1 MSSNS
6 ETPREEPETPS
17 EEAVATVV
25 TPNPAEEGLP
35 LDFPL
40 TPEDVQDEAVRGDFV
55 IRWAVVLLALLMGF
69 SLIDQTMTLVH
80 VKSGEYLS
88 ANGFLPPHGGDPF
101 SATAEKRT
109 WINLSW
115 LFDLVAAGAY
125 GAGSWLGVSILKGL
139 VAAAAFW
146 HLVRIS
152 RPKLPTWWGSIC
164 AIPALLACQP
174 RMTAMPEVVT
184 LLGVALTLRLLHE
197 WKTHG
202 NQRSL
207 WMLVPVFLLWSNLDN
222 RVFVGV
228 WLLLLTAAG
237 EALTRIPVESR
248 RPLKPLLIGVGCAV
262 VATLVHPFP
271 GSWIH
276 ETVQLYQKVYP

>member
-125 GAGSWLGVSILKGL
+125 GAGSWLGVSILKG
-139 VAAAAFW
+139 
-146 HLVRIS
+146 
-152 RPKLPTWWGSIC
+152 
-164 AIPALLACQP
+164 
-174 RMTAMPEVVT
+174 
-184 LLGVALTLRLLHE
+184 
-197 WKTHG
+197 
-202 NQRSL
+202 
-207 WMLVPVFLLWSNLDN
+207 
-222 RVFVGV
+222 
-228 WLLLLTAAG
+228 
-237 EALTRIPVESR
+237 
-248 RPLKPLLIGVGCAV
+248 
-262 VATLVHPFP
+262 
-271 GSWIH
+271 
-276 ETVQLYQKVYP
+276 